1 MKTDKEKYLKIF
13 DTLSDAL
20 GSSEGQSIDE
30 IKEELRDE
38 GVNFDAALARLQQA
52 QQRISMEA
60 RRSSLDSAREKRL
73 KLVKRGHEFVGNFKD
88 WSREQII
95 ARIKELSKQNG
106 PMVGVAYRELNAMG
120 EEEITSILEDL
131 EITHHRRNLEEDDNG
146 E

>member
-1 MKTDKEKYLKIF
+1 MKIDKEKYLEIF

-20 GSSEGQSIDE
+20 GRSEGQSVDE
-30 IKEELRDE
+30 IKEELRVERVD
-38 GVNFDAALARLQQA
+38 VDAVLARLQQA

-60 RRSSLDSAREKRL
+60 KRSSLDIAREKRL
-73 KLVKRGHEFVGNFKD
+73 KLVKRGHEFVGKFKD

-106 PMVGVAYRELNAMG
+106 PMVGVAYRELDAMG

-131 EITHHRRNLEEDDNG
+131 EMAHHRRNLEEDNG